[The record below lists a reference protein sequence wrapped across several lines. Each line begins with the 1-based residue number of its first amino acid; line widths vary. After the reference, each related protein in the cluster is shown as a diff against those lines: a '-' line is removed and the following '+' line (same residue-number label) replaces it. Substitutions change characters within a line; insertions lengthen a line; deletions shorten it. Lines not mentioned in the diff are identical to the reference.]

1 MPTRHFYVA
10 QCFNAAPCGYVA
22 VTVRQ
27 HADRVTCL
35 LQKSHNRSTYSAH

>member
-10 QCFNAAPCGYVA
+10 QCFNAGPCGYVA

-27 HADRVTCL
+27 HRTV
-35 LQKSHNRSTYSAH
+35 